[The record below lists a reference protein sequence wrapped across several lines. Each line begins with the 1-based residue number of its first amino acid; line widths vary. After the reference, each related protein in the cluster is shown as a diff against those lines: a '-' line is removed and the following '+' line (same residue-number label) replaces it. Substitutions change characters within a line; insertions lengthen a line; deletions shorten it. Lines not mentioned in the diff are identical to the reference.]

1 MRKKKVITKVTAM
14 LLSFAVVFSMIP
26 GVVFADTGAVDLS
39 AIPEF
44 SAADDYSKTEYK
56 ISSEYTLKAFAT
68 AIKEDNGNGTY
79 SMKGKTFYLANDIV
93 LSGNWTPISNV
104 AYPADA
110 FAGTFDGQG
119 HKITGLNVV
128 SGTNGAGLF
137 GTVNGGTIK
146 NLVVEG
152 IVDVTSIYTGGIV
165 GKTQGNVTIEN
176 CSYSGT
182 VTSSSTN
189 SKAGAGGI
197 IGRINGGTVTINRC
211 KNSADITGKNAGGIT
226 GYGSAKGS
234 TITDCYNAGTISS
247 GSNVGGIAGYMHNG
261 TSYTNCYNK
270 GTVSGTAFIGA
281 ISAFNHGNCNN
292 CYYVSIKENVG
303 GQGTSKKTLINEN
316 NKGNLATLLGGAFT
330 ADNDRINEGYPVL
343 AWERGGTSE
352 PKIPS
357 ISINGSSV
365 LWVEVGGKNVN
376 ETTLTV
382 SYENMGDEKPDVK
395 WEYPAESDA
404 VTFTKSENDKNA
416 LIVKA
421 KNGGTVEVKAT
432 VAYNNKEYEKEFEI
446 TVIPHITTVEIKN
459 INGGAVAVGQTV
471 KAVVNTEGG
480 QDYDKASFPALTY
493 QWYDYNVTAG
503 KSEMINGA
511 TGETYEIPEGF
522 TVGHNLYVEV
532 KCAGQTVVAY
542 ADSKG
547 QPVESADKGKLY
559 PVVYDKDYTLP
570 NEIKE
575 AAVLDLRDSW
585 TKDGIT
591 AAIEWSVESGDSSLI
606 NLSTG
611 EVTLLESGKKT
622 VKLKAK
628 YIYGDAFCNR
638 FFEITIWSQDEVDK
652 EKADKQNELKK
663 AVNSLGNF
671 YKLYPVYGTDTNV
684 TDMLKADLKDSSIDV
699 AVKSVTEVYGDAGI
713 SDEGNITYFY
723 ADPDTSRSVW
733 FGSYKVTFTLIKD
746 GVSLDLED
754 VPVIIYWDKGK
765 VENVMRT
772 EILDKVSG
780 TDLLGENKSL
790 DNVTSVLVLPKI
802 ADGKKWTQ
810 ISWTSSDDNVIS
822 ISSKNQTIADTLFNP
837 YVGTVKQGATDKNV
851 TLTAAFTFQR
861 TNEVT
866 GREEPVVLYKTF
878 DVIVKAIDGEKA
890 DSIKAELEAKLKAGF
905 EKVGLTD
912 AVTGEKLVQ
921 GADGAYTAVNDI
933 KYPATGDFSVDGKY
947 YPVVI
952 TSSNNELIASPDV
965 NNAARTTVYRP
976 AVGQSEGQAT
986 ITVTIYDKN
995 TSVSASKEFTVN
1007 VPALTQEEINAEK
1020 ALMTKV
1026 KDAYFDGIKN
1036 GNTSADNITSDMK
1049 AFQEVYADKDGKL
1062 VWIYD
1067 SKDLV
1072 NHGIVPTALDGW
1084 YTLEAWRMFKSSNAG
1099 VVTHEN
1105 LLVNRQKE
1113 NKAVTITSALSSETL
1128 GKYGELYKKDPEK
1141 YAGYSDLADLY
1152 YQEVS
1157 ADVIVKG
1164 TAPTQ
1169 EGAVSET
1176 LSVNFALK
1184 GDNMSISSTAVTGVA
1199 EGTSAFEIFDKVL
1212 RENGY
1217 SYTSKGSYVSSV
1229 TSSSDVTLS
1238 DDDGPNSGWLYTVN
1252 GIMPNEYMGSY
1263 IMKNNDSLLV
1273 YYTADWTKDSQAG
1286 SWADKKTEVTTSGGD
1301 SKTTTAPT
1309 DVKTSG
1315 NTAAATVSDE
1325 NAKELLKQAKEN
1337 KSAEI
1342 VINVSSSDA
1351 KDAETVNLELD
1362 KKTVES
1368 IVKDT
1373 EATVTVKT
1381 PAGEINLDKETLKQ
1395 IAGEASGNTI
1405 SIEITKL
1412 SKPEEAHKELI
1423 GANGQIFKLAVKS
1436 GNKVISK
1443 FKGTVTVRLAVSAA
1457 LKDKNIAAVHI
1468 EGSVLEKLEGRRIT
1482 QNKIEFYE
1490 FKTPHFSEFALVD
1503 TAEVKLDSDDKN
1515 DSADKAKSLIKE
1527 LKLKAVSS
1535 KTAKKN
1541 VKVTV
1546 KMNSKNNTLIKE
1558 LSDMG
1563 YTVKYRYYR
1572 SAKKASK
1579 YTAIKTKTSKTYI
1592 NTKGKRGSKYYYKV
1606 RAVVYD
1612 GDKVIA
1618 QSALKQCKYAV
1629 RTWSK

>member
-1 MRKKKVITKVTAM
+1 MRKKRVITKVMAM

-26 GVVFADTGAVDLS
+26 GAVFADSVTLS
-39 AIPEF
+39 GDGT
-44 SAADDYSKTEYK
+44 ADNPYL
-56 ISSEYTLKAFAT
+56 ISDKAELEAFR
-68 AIKEDNGNGTY
+68 
-79 SMKGKTFYLANDIV
+79 DIV
-93 LSGNWTPISNV
+93 NGGNRTACARLEKDINLDGTEWTPIGGNDGYATS
-104 AYPADA
+104 YYG
-110 FAGTFDGQG
+110 GTFDGNG
-119 HKITGLNVV
+119 KTVSNFKIT
-128 SGTNGAGLF
+128 AGY
-137 GTVNGGTIK
+137 NYGGFFSYVKDDAYIK
-146 NLVVEG
+146 NLIIEKAT
-152 IVDVTSIYTGGIV
+152 ITSTQNNVGGIV
-165 GKTQGNVTIEN
+165 GTIISGRIEQCSFSGSVTN
-176 CSYSGT
+176 GKSSG
-182 VTSSSTN
+182 
-189 SKAGAGGI
+189 GYAGGI
-197 IGRINGGTVTINRC
+197 AGYLGNTNKTTPTIKECVN
-211 KNSADITGKNAGGIT
+211 KGQISALYAGGIT
-226 GYGSAKGS
+226 GYGK
-234 TITDCYNAGTISS
+234 YSS
-247 GSNVGGIAGYMHNG
+247 PIE
-261 TSYTNCYNK
+261 NCYNTGAIK
-270 GTVSGTAFIGA
+270 GTTRSGGIVGQNMNSTKVNYCYNRGSVTGTSVGA
-281 ISAFNHGNCNN
+281 ISGFNGVSINN
-292 CYYVSIKENVG
+292 CYWDNSAAAAGGGTGSASDCEGSQNAESIYQKL
-303 GQGTSKKTLINEN
+303 KD
-316 NKGNLATLLGGAFT
+316 KGFAEDSNS
-330 ADNDRINEGYPVL
+330 INEGYPVL
-343 AWERGGTSE
+343 AWEKGGASE

-357 ISINGSSV
+357 ISIDGSSV

-421 KNGGTVEVKAT
+421 KNGGTVKVKAI
-432 VAYNNKEYEKEFEI
+432 VAYDNKEYEKEFEI
-446 TVIPHITTVEIKN
+446 TVIPHITTAEIKN

-493 QWYDYNVTAG
+493 QWYDYNVTTG
-503 KSEMINGA
+503 KSKMINGA

-575 AAVLDLRDSW
+575 ADVLDLKDRW

-591 AAIEWSVESGDSSLI
+591 AAIEWSVKSVDSSLI
-606 NLSTG
+606 DLSTG
-611 EVTLLESGKKT
+611 KVTLPEKGKEL
-622 VKLKAK
+622 VELNAK
-628 YIYGDAFCNR
+628 YTYKGEFYNR
-638 FFEITIWSQDEVDK
+638 TFKITIWSQEEVDK
-652 EKADKQNELKK
+652 ERADKQNELKK

-671 YKLYPVYGTDTNV
+671 YKLYPVYGIDTNV

-765 VENVMRT
+765 VENVMTT
-772 EILDKVSG
+772 EILNKVSEA
-780 TDLLGENKSL
+780 DLLGENKSL
-790 DNVTSVLVLPKI
+790 GNVTSDLVLPKI

-822 ISSKNQTIADTLFNP
+822 ISSKNQTTADTLFNP
-837 YVGTVKQGATDKNV
+837 YVGTVKQGAADEKV

-878 DVIVKAIDGEKA
+878 DVTVKAIDGEKA
-890 DSIKAELEAKLKAGF
+890 DSIRDELKAKLEAGF

-933 KYPATGDFSVDGKY
+933 KYPATGDFGVDGKY

-976 AVGQSEGQAT
+976 AVGQSAEQAKV
-986 ITVTIYDKN
+986 TVTIYDKN

-1007 VPALTQEEINAEK
+1007 VPALTQEEIDAEK

-1026 KDAYFDGIKN
+1026 KAVYFDGIKN

-1049 AFQEVYADKDGKL
+1049 AFQEVYADEDGNL
-1062 VWIYD
+1062 VWVYD
-1067 SKDLV
+1067 SKALV

-1113 NKAVTITSALSSETL
+1113 NKAVKITSALSSETL
-1128 GKYGELYKKDPEK
+1128 GKYGELYKKDPVK
-1141 YAGYSDLADLY
+1141 YAGYRELVDLY

-1315 NTAAATVSDE
+1315 NTATATVTEE
-1325 NAKELLKQAKEN
+1325 NAAELIKQAKEN
-1337 KSAEI
+1337 KSSEI
-1342 VINVSSSDA
+1342 VINVSASDA

-1395 IAGEASGNTI
+1395 IAGEAEGNKI
-1405 SIEITKL
+1405 SIEITKV
-1412 SKPEEAHKELI
+1412 SKPEEAQKSLV

-1443 FKGTVTVRLAVSAA
+1443 FKGTVTVRLAVPTA

-1482 QNKIEFYE
+1482 QNKVEFYE
-1490 FKTPHFSEFALVD
+1490 FKTPHFSEFALID

-1515 DSADKAKSLIKE
+1515 DSIDKAKSLTKE

-1572 SAKKASK
+1572 SVKKASK
-1579 YTAIKTKTSKTYI
+1579 YTAVKTKNTKTYI

>member
-1 MRKKKVITKVTAM
+1 MGKKRVITKVVAM

-26 GVVFADTGAVDLS
+26 GAVFADTINLRGTGTADNPYLISTKAELEAFRDKVNVEERAACVKLESDIDLKNEPW
-39 AIPEF
+39 I
-44 SAADDYSKTEYK
+44 
-56 ISSEYTLKAFAT
+56 
-68 AIKEDNGNGTY
+68 
-79 SMKGKTFYLANDIV
+79 
-93 LSGNWTPISNV
+93 PISNV
-104 AYPADA
+104 SAVNSA

-119 HKITGLNVV
+119 HKITGLNIN
-128 SGTNGAGLF
+128 SKSANQGLF
-137 GTVNGGTIK
+137 GFINGATIK
-146 NLVVEG
+146 NLNVNGNVSASG
-152 IVDVTSIYTGGIV
+152 NYVGGIV
-165 GKTQGNVTIEN
+165 GNMQTGTIEN
-176 CSYSGT
+176 CSFTGT
-182 VTSSSTN
+182 VSTT
-189 SKAGAGGI
+189 GYAGGI
-197 IGRINGGTVTINRC
+197 VGNVVSAGANIAGCYNAASVNGT
-211 KNSADITGKNAGGIT
+211 NAGGIL
-226 GYGSAKGS
+226 G
-234 TITDCYNAGTISS
+234 NSS
-247 GSNVGGIAGYMHNG
+247 RQKVEIQ
-261 TSYTNCYNK
+261 NCYNK
-270 GTVSGTAFIGA
+270 GEITGSTYSAGIAGYLKSGTFAGCYNIGE
-281 ISAFNHGNCNN
+281 IKGSGKLGGIFGFSNKDVTS
-292 CYYVSIKENVG
+292 CYYLKPATEGSTSRKQVKVSDPAEMTGIDTSENGPFKEDKNNING
-303 GQGTSKKTLINEN
+303 GWPILTWQ
-316 NKGNLATLLGGAFT
+316 
-330 ADNDRINEGYPVL
+330 ADNTVEKD
-343 AWERGGTSE
+343 
-352 PKIPS
+352 PKITISGSMLLEMTNNGTNPTTTLSVKYTDIDEADQKKVEWSVTSGQDVVTLTYPS
-357 ISINGSSV
+357 NSNAKNTTAIITA
-365 LWVEVGGKNVN
+365 LKGGKA
-376 ETTLTV
+376 T
-382 SYENMGDEKPDVK
+382 
-395 WEYPAESDA
+395 
-404 VTFTKSENDKNA
+404 
-416 LIVKA
+416 VKA
-421 KNGGTVEVKAT
+421 KAG
-432 VAYNNKEYEKEFEI
+432 EYEATATI
-446 TVIPHITTVEIKN
+446 QVIPCITTVEIKN
-459 INGGAVAVGQTV
+459 VNGGSVAQGQTV
-471 KAVVNTEGG
+471 KAVVSVLDGTEY
-480 QDYDKASFPALTY
+480 DYTSCPELTY
-493 QWYDYNVTAG
+493 QWYMWDTSDTSPTIITKATENTYTIPDDYEKNRIQVKVSCGG
-503 KSEMINGA
+503 KI
-511 TGETYEIPEGF
+511 
-522 TVGHNLYVEV
+522 V
-532 KCAGQTVVAY
+532 KSNSDTSTVV
-542 ADSKG
+542 
-547 QPVESADKGKLY
+547 ESLDKGKLY
-559 PVVYDKDYTLP
+559 PVAYDTALELP
-570 NEIKE
+570 KEIKE
-575 AAVLDLRDSW
+575 ETTLTLPASHE
-585 TKDGIT
+585 KDGIKANIT
-591 AAIEWSVESGDSSLI
+591 WSSNNTSLI
-606 NLSTG
+606 NAETG
-611 EVTLLESGKKT
+611 EVTLPASGKT
-622 VKLKAK
+622 EVTLTAK
-628 YIYGDAFCNR
+628 FTYNNVYYDRTFD
-638 FFEITIWSQDEVDK
+638 ITIWSQEEVDK

-663 AVNSLGNF
+663 AVNALGNF
-671 YKLYPVYGTDTNV
+671 YKLYPVYGTYTNV
-684 TDMLKADLKDSSIDV
+684 TAMLKADLKDSSIDV

-713 SDEGNITYFY
+713 SGKGDITYFY
-723 ADPDTSRSVW
+723 ADPNTSRSVW
-733 FGSYKVTFTLIKD
+733 FGSYKVTFTLTKD

-754 VPVIIYWDKGK
+754 VPVIIYWDRGK
-765 VENVMRT
+765 VEDVMTT
-772 EILDKVSG
+772 EILNKVSEA
-780 TDLLGENKSL
+780 DLLGENKSL
-790 DNVTSVLVLPKI
+790 GNVTSDLVLPKI

-822 ISSKNQTIADTLFNP
+822 ISSKNQTTADTLFNP
-837 YVGTVKQGATDKNV
+837 YVGTVKQGAADEKV

-878 DVIVKAIDGEKA
+878 NVTVKAIDGAKA
-890 DSIKAELEAKLKAGF
+890 DSIKAELEAKLEAGF

-912 AVTGEKLVQ
+912 AVTGKKLEYGNGV
-921 GADGAYTAVNDI
+921 YTAVNDI
-933 KYPATGDFSVDGKY
+933 KYPTTGDFGVDGKY

-976 AVGQSEGQAT
+976 AVGQLEGQAT

-1007 VPALTQEEINAEK
+1007 VPALTQKEINAEK

-1049 AFQEVYADKDGKL
+1049 AFQEVYADKDGNL
-1062 VWIYD
+1062 VWVYD
-1067 SKDLV
+1067 SKALV

-1113 NKAVTITSALSSETL
+1113 NKAVKITSALSSETL

-1141 YAGYSDLADLY
+1141 YAGYSNLADLY

-1286 SWADKKTEVTTSGGD
+1286 LWADKKTEVTTSGGD

-1315 NTAAATVSDE
+1315 NTATATVTEE
-1325 NAKELLKQAKEN
+1325 NAKELIKQAKEN

-1362 KKTVES
+1362 KKTLES

-1405 SIEITKL
+1405 VIEITKL

-1423 GANGQIFKLAVKS
+1423 GANGQVFKLAVKS

-1443 FKGTVTVRLAVSAA
+1443 FKGTVTVRLAVPAA

-1468 EGSVLEKLEGRRIT
+1468 EGSALEKLEGRRIT
-1482 QNKIEFYE
+1482 QNKVEFYE

-1503 TAEVKLDSDDKN
+1503 TAEVKVDGDDN
-1515 DSADKAKSLIKE
+1515 AESIDKAKSLIKE

-1558 LSDMG
+1558 LGDMG
-1563 YTVKYRYYR
+1563 FTVKYRYYR
-1572 SAKKASK
+1572 SVKKASK
-1579 YTAIKTKTSKTYI
+1579 YTAVKTKNTKTYT
-1592 NTKGKRGSKYYYKV
+1592 NTKGKKGTKYYYKV

-1618 QSALKQCKYAV
+1618 QSALKQCKYAT

>member
-1 MRKKKVITKVTAM
+1 MRKKKVITKVMAM

-26 GVVFADTGAVDLS
+26 GVVFADTVNLSGTGTTEDPYLINNAVDLVN
-39 AIPEF
+39 F
-44 SAADDYSKTEYK
+44 RNYVADKDNRTKCARLTAD
-56 ISSEYTLKAFAT
+56 IDLTGIAWTPFAT
-68 AIKEDNGNGTY
+68 TSDYVTDNYG
-79 SMKGKTFYLANDIV
+79 
-93 LSGNWTPISNV
+93 
-104 AYPADA
+104 
-110 FAGTFDGQG
+110 GTFDGQG
-119 HKITGLNVV
+119 HTITGLNINSS
-128 SGTNGAGLF
+128 SGNQGLF
-137 GTVNGGTIK
+137 GLINGATIK
-146 NLVVEG
+146 SLKVQGN
-152 IVDVTSIYTGGIV
+152 VTSSGNFIGGIV
-165 GKTQGNVTIEN
+165 GK
-176 CSYSGT
+176 
-182 VTSSSTN
+182 
-189 SKAGAGGI
+189 I
-197 IGRINGGTVTINRC
+197 I
-211 KNSADITGKNAGGIT
+211 
-226 GYGSAKGS
+226 
-234 TITDCYNAGTISS
+234 AGTIEDCSFS
-247 GSNVGGIAGYMHNG
+247 GSVSTTKEKNGIIDTGAYAGAIAGYSGNSNTQKGNIKKCIASATVSGGCVGGIVGFAKFSTIESCYNTRNVSGTGNVGGIAGQIMNN
-261 TSYTNCYNK
+261 TTIKNCYNA
-270 GTVSGTAFIGA
+270 VI
-281 ISAFNHGNCNN
+281 
-292 CYYVSIKENVG
+292 
-303 GQGTSKKTLINEN
+303 INEN
-316 NKGNLATLLGGAFT
+316 NVGAIVGWNGTNISNCYWRGTGGIAVKGTGKVDNFSRSVNEPNALLGMLETDFV
-330 ADNDRINEGYPVL
+330 ADAG
-343 AWERGGTSE
+343 
-352 PKIPS
+352 
-357 ISINGSSV
+357 
-365 LWVEVGGKNVN
+365 
-376 ETTLTV
+376 
-382 SYENMGDEKPDVK
+382 
-395 WEYPAESDA
+395 
-404 VTFTKSENDKNA
+404 
-416 LIVKA
+416 
-421 KNGGTVEVKAT
+421 
-432 VAYNNKEYEKEFEI
+432 
-446 TVIPHITTVEIKN
+446 N
-459 INGGAVAVGQTV
+459 INGGWPILAWQVGSTVEKDPKITISGSTLLEMTNNGTNPTTTLSVKYTYIDEAHQNTVEWSVTSGQDVVTLTYPSNSDTKNTTAIITALKGGKATVKAEAGKYEATATIQVIPCITIVEIENVNGGAIAKGQTV
-471 KAVVNTEGG
+471 EAKVNVLGG
-480 QDYDKASFPALTY
+480 GEYDYINCPELTY
-493 QWYDYNVTAG
+493 QWYMWDTSDTSPTIITKATEKTYTIPDDYEKNRIQVKVSCGG
-503 KSEMINGA
+503 KI
-511 TGETYEIPEGF
+511 
-522 TVGHNLYVEV
+522 V
-532 KCAGQTVVAY
+532 KSNSDTSTVV
-542 ADSKG
+542 
-547 QPVESADKGKLY
+547 ESLDKGRLY
-559 PVVYDKDYTLP
+559 PVAYDKDYTLP

-575 AAVLDLRDSW
+575 AVELDLKNSW
-585 TKDGIT
+585 TKEDIT
-591 AAIEWSVESGDSSLI
+591 AAIEWSVKSGDSSLI
-606 NLSTG
+606 DLSTG
-611 EVTLLESGKKT
+611 KVTLPEKGKAL
-622 VKLKAK
+622 VELNAK
-628 YIYGDAFCNR
+628 YTYKGEFYNR
-638 FFEITIWSQDEVDK
+638 TFKITIWSQEEVDK
-652 EKADKQNELKK
+652 EKADKQKELKN

-671 YKLYPVYGTDTNV
+671 YKLYPVYGIDTNV

-723 ADPDTSRSVW
+723 ADPNTSRSVW

-754 VPVIIYWDKGK
+754 VPVIIYWDKEK
-765 VENVMRT
+765 VKDVMT
-772 EILDKVSG
+772 SEILNKVSE
-780 TDLLGENKSL
+780 TDLLGGNESL

-822 ISSKNQTIADTLFNP
+822 ISSKNQTTADTLFNP

-890 DSIKAELEAKLKAGF
+890 ASIKAELEAKLEAGF

-921 GADGAYTAVNDI
+921 GDDGAYTAVNDI

-976 AVGQSEGQAT
+976 AVGQPKGQAT

-1020 ALMTKV
+1020 ALMTEV

-1128 GKYGELYKKDPEK
+1128 GKYGELYKKDPKK
-1141 YAGYSDLADLY
+1141 YKGYSDLADLY

-1286 SWADKKTEVTTSGGD
+1286 SWADKKTEVTTSGSD
-1301 SKTTTAPT
+1301 TKTTTVPAE
-1309 DVKTSG
+1309 VKISG
-1315 NTAAATVSDE
+1315 NTAAAAVTEE
-1325 NAKELLKQAKEN
+1325 NAAELIKQAKEN

-1342 VINVSSSDA
+1342 VINVSSSDT
-1351 KDAETVNLELD
+1351 KDAETVKLELD

-1395 IAGEASGNTI
+1395 IAGEAEGNKI
-1405 SIEITKL
+1405 SIEITKV
-1412 SKPEEAHKELI
+1412 SKPEEAQKSLV

-1443 FKGTVTVRLAVSAA
+1443 FKGTVTVRLAVPAA

-1482 QNKIEFYE
+1482 QNKVEFYE
-1490 FKTPHFSEFALVD
+1490 FKTPHFSEFALID

-1515 DSADKAKSLIKE
+1515 DSIDKAKSLTKE

-1572 SAKKASK
+1572 SVKKASK
-1579 YTAIKTKTSKTYI
+1579 YTAVKTKNTKTYI

>member
-1 MRKKKVITKVTAM
+1 MRKKRVITKVMAM

-26 GVVFADTGAVDLS
+26 GAVFAESDAVDLS
-39 AIPEF
+39 KIPEF
-44 SAADDYSKTEYK
+44 SAADDYSGTKYK
-56 ISSEYTLKAFAT
+56 ISSEDTLKAFAGV
-68 AIKEDNGNGTY
+68 INVKDGNGKY
-79 SMKGKTFYLANDIV
+79 SMKGKTFYLANDIA

-104 AYPADA
+104 TYLADA
-110 FAGTFDGQG
+110 FAGTFDGQR
-119 HKITGLNVV
+119 HTITGLNIN
-128 SGTNGAGLF
+128 SGSANQGLF
-137 GTVNGGTIK
+137 GFINGATIKSLQVNGKVISS
-146 NLVVEG
+146 NSY
-152 IVDVTSIYTGGIV
+152 IGGIV
-165 GKTQGNVTIEN
+165 GKMQSGTIEN
-176 CSYSGT
+176 CGFTGT
-182 VTSSSTN
+182 VSSEN
-189 SKAGAGGI
+189 GYAGGI
-197 IGRINGGTVTINRC
+197 VGGLNGTSQIKGCYNNASV
-211 KNSADITGKNAGGIT
+211 KSKYAGGIL
-226 GYGSAKGS
+226 GYWKKSS
-234 TITDCYNAGTISS
+234 TIE
-247 GSNVGGIAGYMHNG
+247 
-261 TSYTNCYNK
+261 NCYNT
-270 GTVSGTAFIGA
+270 GTIEGTDNSAGIVGQLSSGTIKNCYNIGNVETGRNATGGIFGFSNAA
-281 ISAFNHGNCNN
+281 IDN
-292 CYYVSIKENVG
+292 CYYFNPTNEKCL
-303 GQGTSKKTLINEN
+303 GTSASSAGKVKITTSDDLKNGENQKLGSAFAADTNNINNGWPILAWQAGSTVEKDPKITISGSTLLEMTNNGTNPTTTLIVEYTDIDEADQ
-316 NKGNLATLLGGAFT
+316 KKVEWSVTSGQDVVTLTYPSNSDAKNTT
-330 ADNDRINEGYPVL
+330 AIITAL
-343 AWERGGTSE
+343 
-352 PKIPS
+352 K
-357 ISINGSSV
+357 
-365 LWVEVGGKNVN
+365 GGKA
-376 ETTLTV
+376 T
-382 SYENMGDEKPDVK
+382 
-395 WEYPAESDA
+395 
-404 VTFTKSENDKNA
+404 
-416 LIVKA
+416 VKA
-421 KNGGTVEVKAT
+421 KAG
-432 VAYNNKEYEKEFEI
+432 EYEATATI
-446 TVIPHITTVEIKN
+446 QVIPCITTVEIKN
-459 INGGAVAVGQTV
+459 VNGGSVAQGQTV
-471 KAVVNTEGG
+471 KAVVSVLGGTEY
-480 QDYDKASFPALTY
+480 DYTSCPKLTY
-493 QWYDYNVTAG
+493 QWYMWDTSDTSPTIITKATEKIYTIPDNYG
-503 KSEMINGA
+503 KNRIQ
-511 TGETYEIPEGF
+511 
-522 TVGHNLYVEV
+522 VEV
-532 KCAGQTVVAY
+532 SCGGKIVKSHSDTSTVV
-542 ADSKG
+542 
-547 QPVESADKGKLY
+547 ESLDKGKLY
-559 PVVYDKDYTLP
+559 PVAYDTALELP
-570 NEIKE
+570 KEIKE
-575 AAVLDLRDSW
+575 ETTLTLPVSHE
-585 TKDGIT
+585 KDGIKADIT
-591 AAIEWSVESGDSSLI
+591 WSSNNTSLI
-606 NLSTG
+606 NTETG
-611 EVTLLESGKKT
+611 EVTLPASGKT
-622 VKLKAK
+622 EVTLTAK
-628 YIYGDAFCNR
+628 FTYNNAYYNR
-638 FFEITIWSQDEVDK
+638 TFKITIWSQEEVDK

-713 SDEGNITYFY
+713 SGKGDITYFY
-723 ADPDTSRSVW
+723 ADPNTSRSVW

-765 VENVMRT
+765 VENVMKT
-772 EILDKVSG
+772 EILDKVSE

-976 AVGQSEGQAT
+976 AVGQSAEQAKV
-986 ITVTIYDKN
+986 TVTIYDKN

-1007 VPALTQEEINAEK
+1007 VPALTQEEIDAEK
-1020 ALMTKV
+1020 ALMTEV

-1049 AFQEVYADKDGKL
+1049 AFQEVYADEDGNL
-1062 VWIYD
+1062 VWVYD
-1067 SKDLV
+1067 SKALV

-1113 NKAVTITSALSSETL
+1113 NKAVKITSALSSETL

-1169 EGAVSET
+1169 EEAVSET

-1315 NTAAATVSDE
+1315 NTATATVTEE

-1337 KSAEI
+1337 KSVEI
-1342 VINVSSSDA
+1342 VINVSSSDT

-1395 IAGEASGNTI
+1395 IAGEAEGNKI
-1405 SIEITKL
+1405 SIEITKV
-1412 SKPEEAHKELI
+1412 SKPEEAQKSLV

-1443 FKGTVTVRLAVSAA
+1443 FKGTVTVRLAVPTA

-1482 QNKIEFYE
+1482 QNKVEFYE
-1490 FKTPHFSEFALVD
+1490 FKTPHFSEFALID

-1515 DSADKAKSLIKE
+1515 DSIDKAKSLTKE

-1572 SAKKASK
+1572 SVKKASK
-1579 YTAIKTKTSKTYI
+1579 YTAVKTKNTKTYI

>member
-1 MRKKKVITKVTAM
+1 MRKKRVITKVTAM
-14 LLSFAVVFSMIP
+14 LLSFAVVFSMLP
-26 GVVFADTGAVDLS
+26 GAVFADDTNIDLS
-39 AIPEF
+39 DIPEF
-44 SAADDYSKTEYK
+44 VADDYSKTEYK
-56 ISSEYTLKAFAT
+56 ISSAETLKAFAT
-68 AIKEDNGNGTY
+68 AIKADDAKGTY
-79 SMKGKTFYLANDIV
+79 SMNGKTFYLANDIV

-152 IVDVTSIYTGGIV
+152 SVDVTSIYTGGIV

-197 IGRINGGTVTINRC
+197 VGRINSGTVTINRC

-247 GSNVGGIAGYMHNG
+247 GSNAGGIAGQMHNG

-270 GTVSGTAFIGA
+270 GTISGSANIGA
-281 ISAFNHGNCNN
+281 ISAFNHGNCKN
-292 CYYVSIKENVG
+292 CYYVSIEEKVG
-303 GQGTSKKTLINEN
+303 GQGTSNKTLINEN
-316 NKGNLATLLGGAFT
+316 NKGNLATLLGGAFA
-330 ADNDRINEGYPVL
+330 ADNDKINGGYPVL
-343 AWERGGTSE
+343 AWEKGGASE

-421 KNGGTVEVKAT
+421 KNGGTVKVKAI
-432 VAYNNKEYEKEFEI
+432 VAYDNKEYENKFEI
-446 TVIPHITTVEIKN
+446 TVIPHITTAEIKN
-459 INGGAVAVGQTV
+459 INGGAIAVGQTV
-471 KAVVNTEGG
+471 KAAVYTEGG
-480 QDYDKASFPALTY
+480 KEYDKASFPALTY

-503 KSEMINGA
+503 TSEMINGA
-511 TGETYEIPEGF
+511 TGEIYEIPEGF
-522 TVGHNLYVEV
+522 TVGHKLYVEV

-547 QPVESADKGKLY
+547 QPVESADKGRLY
-559 PVVYDKDYTLP
+559 PVAYDKAYTLP

-575 AAVLDLRDSW
+575 ATMLDLKDSW
-585 TKDGIT
+585 TKDDIT
-591 AAIEWSVESGDSSLI
+591 AVIEWSVKSGDSSLI
-606 NLSTG
+606 DLNTG
-611 EVTLLESGKKT
+611 EVTLPEKGKEL
-622 VKLKAK
+622 VELNAK
-628 YIYGDAFCNR
+628 YTYKGEFYNR
-638 FFEITIWSQDEVDK
+638 TFKITIWSQEEVDK

-671 YKLYPVYGTDTNV
+671 YKLYPVYEKDKNV
-684 TDMLKADLKDSSIDV
+684 TAMLKADLKDSSIDV
-699 AVKSVTEVYGDAGI
+699 AVKSVTEVYGNAGI

-723 ADPDTSRSVW
+723 ADPDTSRNVW
-733 FGSYKVTFTLIKD
+733 FGSYKVTFTLTKD

-754 VPVIIYWDKGK
+754 VPVIIYWDKEK
-765 VENVMRT
+765 VKDVMRT
-772 EILDKVSG
+772 EILNKVSE
-780 TDLLGENKSL
+780 TDLLGENESL
-790 DNVTSVLVLPKI
+790 ENVTSDLVLPKI

-810 ISWTSSDDNVIS
+810 ISWKSSDDNVIS
-822 ISSKNQTIADTLFNP
+822 ISSKNQTTADTLFNP
-837 YVGTVKQGATDKNV
+837 YVGIVKQGATDKEV

-866 GREEPVVLYKTF
+866 GREEPIVLYKTF
-878 DVIVKAIDGEKA
+878 NVTVKAIDGAKA
-890 DSIKAELEAKLKAGF
+890 DSIKAELEAKLEAGF

-912 AVTGEKLVQ
+912 AVTGKKLEYGNGV
-921 GADGAYTAVNDI
+921 YTAVNDI
-933 KYPATGDFSVDGKY
+933 KYPTTGDFGVDGKY

-1007 VPALTQEEINAEK
+1007 VPALTQEEIDAEK

-1026 KDAYFDGIKN
+1026 KAAYFDGIKN
-1036 GNTSADNITSDMK
+1036 GNTSTDNITSDMK
-1049 AFQEVYADKDGKL
+1049 AFQEVYADKDGNL
-1062 VWIYD
+1062 VWVYD
-1067 SKDLV
+1067 SKALV

-1084 YTLEAWRMFKSSNAG
+1084 YTLEAWRLFKSSNAG

-1128 GKYGELYKKDPEK
+1128 GKYGELYKKDPVK

-1157 ADVIVKG
+1157 ADIIVKG
-1164 TAPTQ
+1164 TEPTQ

-1176 LSVNFALK
+1176 LSVDFALK
-1184 GDNMSISSTAVTGVA
+1184 GDNMSISSTTVTGVA

-1263 IMKNNDSLLV
+1263 IIKNNDSLLV

-1286 SWADKKTEVTTSGGD
+1286 SWTDTKNEVTTSGSD
-1301 SKTTTAPT
+1301 TKTTTSPT
-1309 DVKTSG
+1309 EVKVSG
-1315 NTAAATVSDE
+1315 NTATATVTDE
-1325 NAKELLKQAKEN
+1325 NAKELVKQAKEN

-1342 VINVSSSDA
+1342 VINVSATDV

-1373 EATVTVKT
+1373 DAAVTVKT
-1381 PAGEINLDKETLKQ
+1381 PTGEINLDKETLKQ
-1395 IAGEASGNTI
+1395 ISGEAEGNTI
-1405 SIEITKL
+1405 VIEITKV
-1412 SKPEEAHKELI
+1412 SKPEEAHKKLV
-1423 GANGQIFKLAVKS
+1423 GAKGQVFKLAVKS
-1436 GNKVISK
+1436 GNKVISE
-1443 FKGTVTVRLAVSAA
+1443 FRGTVTVRLAVPAV

-1468 EGSVLEKLEGRRIT
+1468 EGSALEKLEGKRIT
-1482 QNKIEFYE
+1482 QNKVEFYE
-1490 FKTPHFSEFALVD
+1490 FTTNHFSEFALVD
-1503 TAEVKLDSDDKN
+1503 TAEVKVDDADNADSV
-1515 DSADKAKSLIKE
+1515 DKAKSLIKE

-1546 KMNSKNNTLIKE
+1546 KMSSKNNALIKE
-1558 LSDMG
+1558 IGDMG
-1563 YTVKYRYYR
+1563 FTVKYKYYR
-1572 SAKKASK
+1572 SVKKASK
-1579 YTAIKTKTSKTYI
+1579 YTAVKTKTSKTYI

-1629 RTWSK
+1629 RTWTK